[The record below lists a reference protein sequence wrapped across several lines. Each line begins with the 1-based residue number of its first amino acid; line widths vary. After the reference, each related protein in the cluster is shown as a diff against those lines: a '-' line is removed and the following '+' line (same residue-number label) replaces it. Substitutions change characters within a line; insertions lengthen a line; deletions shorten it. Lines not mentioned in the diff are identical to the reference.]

1 MSRGWHNVSHLFSAS
16 YVKLFTCEGLD
27 MGFFKEISRNF
38 SFSKGGDVN
47 EVVIA
52 GSEEF
57 ERAPS
62 PVALLGAQ
70 SRVAHNG
77 TPTRH

>member
-1 MSRGWHNVSHLFSAS
+1 
-16 YVKLFTCEGLD
+16 

-62 PVALLGAQ
+62 PVALLGAR
-70 SRVAHNG
+70 SRVPQKSH
-77 TPTRH
+77 PTRH